1 MTKVRF
7 RTCLDSKTEVKLLQK
22 IWSNIPSVF
31 LTSSI
36 TTFSGHRFP
45 IVEDLGSVRLRE
57 VKTIKAYYPMQS
69 HNSWYIYTG
78 FIPNVS
84 SIDASREHYFFI
96 YGDFQASNSFTRH
109 MVIEFKAH
117 VPRECQWRTVQFCI
131 ISSFSWTGCFY
142 VHEVTF
148 KEMKINIE

>member
-1 MTKVRF
+1 MTKGRF
-7 RTCLDSKTEVKLLQK
+7 GTCLDSQTEVKLLQQL
-22 IWSNIPSVF
+22 WSNIPSVF

-36 TTFSGHRFP
+36 TTFSGRRFP
-45 IVEDLGSVRLRE
+45 IVEDVGSVRLRE
-57 VKTIKAYYPMQS
+57 VKIIKGYYPMQS

-117 VPRECQWRTVQFCI
+117 VPCECQRRTVQFCI
-131 ISSFSWTGCFY
+131 ISSFSWTGCCY
-142 VHEVTF
+142 VHEITF
-148 KEMKINIE
+148 KEIKIDIE